1 MLGGACSDSL
11 VVPGWG
17 ADPHCSPYTHRIQP
31 SFPILS
37 RVDGKR
43 IGLLSPGGCQ
53 HLPCLIPHIFSS
65 ENIWLC
71 PGTATRARG
80 AAGTGVVSPGAGG
93 SPCSQWL
100 SFQDTHTEF
109 SPWYHSW
116 LLLGF
121 LDFFCL
127 GCFEQ
132 KVLFVQL
139 SPKIWRCQPKRTAGG
154 YRRDCEELHSI

>member
-93 SPCSQWL
+93 SRCSWWL

-109 SPWYHSW
+109 SPWYRSW
-116 LLLGF
+116 LLSGFFQVFWGF
-121 LDFFCL
+121 LPGLFWTKGAFCPAEPQDL
-127 GCFEQ
+127 EVPAQ
-132 KVLFVQL
+132 E
-139 SPKIWRCQPKRTAGG
+139 
-154 YRRDCEELHSI
+154 DCRGI